1 MDLQTL
7 RKHLLELVRMTACD
21 LAPDVERALTAARD
35 REEGRARSTL
45 EWMLK
50 NAAEARESSTPICQ
64 DTGSLIF
71 YVDHG
76 REIRPGLVAQ
86 AAREAAAE
94 ATERSYLRPNAVD
107 PLTGKNSGN
116 NVGRG
121 SPYFHFNEVEDANA
135 LRVRLMLK
143 GGGSENCGAQ
153 YTLPDGAIKA
163 DRDLIG
169 VKRCILDAALRA
181 QGFGC
186 APGVLGVGI
195 GGDRMTSF
203 MESKEQFFRQLDDQ
217 NPDSILAELEDEM
230 HKKVCELGIGPM
242 GFGGRTTLLGV
253 KVGIRHRLPACYFVS
268 VSYTCWA
275 YRRRSL
281 EIVNGQAGYS

>member
-1 MDLQTL
+1 MDPQTL

-21 LAPDVERALTAARD
+21 LAPDVERALQKARD

-45 EWMLK
+45 EWMIK
-50 NAAEARESSTPICQ
+50 NAAEARESSMPVCQ

-86 AAREAAAE
+86 DAREAAAE

-107 PLTGKNSGN
+107 PVTGKNSGN

-121 SPYFHFNEVEDANA
+121 LPYFHFNEVDDDNA

-153 YTLPDGAIKA
+153 YTLPDGEIKA
-163 DRDLIG
+163 GRDLTG

-203 MESKEQFFRQLDDQ
+203 MESKEREWLL
-217 NPDSILAELEDEM
+217 LAM
-230 HKKVCELGIGPM
+230 
-242 GFGGRTTLLGV
+242 TT
-253 KVGIRHRLPACYFVS
+253 
-268 VSYTCWA
+268 
-275 YRRRSL
+275 
-281 EIVNGQAGYS
+281 